1 MSDLQTFREETRSW
15 LEANCPPEMRKPGD
29 VAWGGRNA
37 QFSHPDQEIWLQRMG
52 EKGWTCP
59 TWPSE
64 YGGGGLSKEENKI
77 LQEEMGAIGARS
89 PLGSFGIWML
99 GPALLEFA
107 TEEQKKRAS
116 SSNC

>member
-1 MSDLQTFREETRSW
+1 MLH
-15 LEANCPPEMRKPGD
+15 
-29 VAWGGRNA
+29 GRINNNSPWNTK
-37 QFSHPDQEIWLQRMG
+37 FLCEEIWLQRMG

-89 PLGSFGIWML
+89 PLGSL
-99 GPALLEFA
+99 N
-107 TEEQKKRAS
+107 K
-116 SSNC
+116 

>member
-1 MSDLQTFREETRSW
+1 MWHGEEEMPNTHIQTKKIW
-15 LEANCPPEMRKPGD
+15 LE
-29 VAWGGRNA
+29 
-37 QFSHPDQEIWLQRMG
+37 RMG

-89 PLGSFGIWML
+89 PLASFGIWML

-107 TEEQKKRAS
+107 NEEQKKRTS
-116 SSNC
+116 SSNSKR